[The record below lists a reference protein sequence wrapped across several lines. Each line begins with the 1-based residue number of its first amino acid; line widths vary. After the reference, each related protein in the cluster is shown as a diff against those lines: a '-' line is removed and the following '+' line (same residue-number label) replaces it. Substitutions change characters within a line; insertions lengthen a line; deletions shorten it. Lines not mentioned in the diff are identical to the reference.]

1 MRKVILH
8 PSDPD
13 RRPVVVTSDEDTDS
27 IILESDGRSP
37 RIGVDEARRIAQ
49 ALLYAV
55 GLVDR
60 AALESAEVIEVPD
73 DDPRR
78 RSEPADQADH
88 RPDGP

>member
-13 RRPVVVTSDEDTDS
+13 RPPFVITSDEGANS
-27 IILESDGRSP
+27 IILEADGRSL

-55 GLVDR
+55 GLVDQ
-60 AALESAEVIEVPD
+60 AALESAEVIEGPD
-73 DDPRR
+73 
-78 RSEPADQADH
+78 EP
-88 RPDGP
+88 